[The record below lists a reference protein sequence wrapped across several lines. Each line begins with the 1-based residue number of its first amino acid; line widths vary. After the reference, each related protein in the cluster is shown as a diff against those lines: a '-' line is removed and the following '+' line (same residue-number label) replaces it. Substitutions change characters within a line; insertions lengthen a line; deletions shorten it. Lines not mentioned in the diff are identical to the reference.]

1 MVRFVI
7 DEDMPRSTG
16 VALSTEG
23 YEVKDVRD
31 HGYRGLGDEEIYT
44 FAKEKKRSSLQET

>member
-16 VALSTEG
+16 VALSSEG

-31 HGYRGLGDEEIYT
+31 HGYRGLGDL
-44 FAKEKKRSSLQET
+44 RRVC

>member
-1 MVRFVI
+1 MARFVI

-16 VALSTEG
+16 VALVEAG

-31 HGYRGLGDEEIYT
+31 HGHRGASDEEI
-44 FAKEKKRSSLQET
+44 